1 MTTNGKAER
10 SLLPFI
16 WIAFRVVGRWARR
29 LAVAG
34 MFAISLLSVALSA
47 AMTVSGT
54 VFNAV
59 SGIVETV
66 YDGATVRRHQNGELL
81 KVRRQLADEV
91 ASSKRLR
98 RELAQSRVLYRGA
111 KRLAREAVA
120 DTSRRAARR
129 VAAGSART
137 VASAA
142 GEALPL
148 VGVGVVAAAT
158 AYDLYDACELMKDLH
173 ALDVAFNPENAISG
187 QEVCGMRA
195 PTKDEIWASVAA
207 SPGAAWSTATSY
219 YQGLSA
225 DDVSAMFGS
234 IYGRILSWNPW
245 VDADVPEPDV
255 GRAPDKAPVAGA
267 KSVDP

>member
-10 SLLPFI
+10 SVLAFI
-16 WIAFRVVGRWARR
+16 WTAFRAVGRWASR

-34 MFAISLLSVALSA
+34 MFAISLLSVALTA
-47 AMTVSGT
+47 AMTVSGS

-59 SGIVETV
+59 SGIVEAV
-66 YDGATVRRHQNGELL
+66 YDGATVRRRQNGELL
-81 KVRRQLADEV
+81 DMRRKLDTEV

-98 RELAQSRVLYRGA
+98 RELAERPVTYRGS

-120 DTSRRAARR
+120 DTSERVARR
-129 VAAGSART
+129 VAAGAVRT
-137 VASAA
+137 VASAG

-158 AYDLYDACELMKDLH
+158 AYDLYDACEMMKELH
-173 ALDVAFNPENAISG
+173 ALDVAFNPDSAISDR
-187 QEVCGMRA
+187 EVCGMRA
-195 PTKDEIWASVAA
+195 PTKEEIWTSVKA
-207 SPGAAWSTATSY
+207 SPEAAWSTATSY

-234 IYGRILSWNPW
+234 AYGWILSWNPW
-245 VDADVPEPDV
+245 ADANVAGRPPDEP
-255 GRAPDKAPVAGA
+255 PVAA
-267 KSVDP
+267 AESVDP